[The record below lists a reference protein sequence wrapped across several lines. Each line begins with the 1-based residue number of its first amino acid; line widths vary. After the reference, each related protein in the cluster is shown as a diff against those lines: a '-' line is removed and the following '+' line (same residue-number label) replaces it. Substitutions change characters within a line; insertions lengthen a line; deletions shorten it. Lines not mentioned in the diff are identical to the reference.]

1 MSKDKSAFKINS
13 TFLIELTLALVVKA
27 IPLVHLPLSWFQT
40 FFHEFSHGLAALV
53 SGGRIHSI
61 EIAFDTSGIC
71 YTSGGVLPLVL
82 FSGYTGSALWGA
94 LIYLSVSAKHAKA
107 IALSLA
113 LLVGTVGLFWV
124 RDWVTP
130 WILLSITALFLLA
143 YRYGNNIWTHRF
155 VAFVG
160 LYVLLESLRA
170 PFHLLDGKHIG
181 DGSELADLTY
191 LPEFFWILLWASIAA
206 SLLLFLYRY
215 RER

>member
-1 MSKDKSAFKINS
+1 
-13 TFLIELTLALVVKA
+13 
-27 IPLVHLPLSWFQT
+27 
-40 FFHEFSHGLAALV
+40 
-53 SGGRIHSI
+53 
-61 EIAFDTSGIC
+61 
-71 YTSGGVLPLVL
+71 
-82 FSGYTGSALWGA
+82 
-94 LIYLSVSAKHAKA
+94 VSAKYAKG

-113 LLVGTVGLFWV
+113 LLVVTVGLFWV

-191 LPEFFWILLWASIAA
+191 LPEFFWIILWASMATG
-206 SLLLFLYRY
+206 LLIFLYRY
-215 RER
+215 RQR